1 MVYRGDL
8 THGITAVLV
17 CHRLIDAFGS
27 AKYFRAM
34 QWGIPVV
41 SYDWLIESYIAGRVL
56 PMDGF
61 KTDRLQ
67 RVILDLPNLHATA
80 PTPTPQS
87 GAQLPAVDEAADC
100 VELRRRT
107 PKIGVVPYHSA
118 EASKHLGF
126 SFQNTQPSAS
136 ISDAAAEA
144 GEDIETTLSSW
155 KSAQRLRDPIMLHH
169 ATHATPTQGVLAESS
184 NRYSAKQLPD
194 LLQGK
199 PVQQTPGPA
208 AEVPYEALQQLHISP
223 EEQPSSEPSTPS
235 EESTCS
241 SGGLTPMSIS
251 KPSRMTAATSAAAPV
266 AGQQHSAAA
275 ARHAAP
281 QDLSPQQGE
290 NFHQV
295 ASELH
300 DHIPMCFKCCE
311 HACVTCHLLQACHLL
326 HTGARECRSQ

>member
-8 THGITAVLV
+8 THGVTTVLV

-61 KTDRLQ
+61 KTDRMQ
-67 RVILDLPNLHATA
+67 RVTLDLPNLHTAA
-80 PTPTPQS
+80 PTTSPQS
-87 GAQLPAVDEAADC
+87 DAQLPAVDEAEGS
-100 VELRRRT
+100 VELKRKT
-107 PKIGVVPYHSA
+107 PNSGIVPPQSA
-118 EASKHLGF
+118 QASKNLGF
-126 SFQNTQPSAS
+126 SFQKAQQPCAS
-136 ISDAAAEA
+136 ISDAAADQ
-144 GEDIETTLSSW
+144 GEDIEATLSSW
-155 KSAQRLRDPIMLHH
+155 KSAQRMRDPIMLHH
-169 ATHATPTQGVLAESS
+169 AAQATPAQGILAESS
-184 NRYSAKQLPD
+184 NRYSAKQLAD

-208 AEVPYEALQQLHISP
+208 AEVPYEALQRMHIST

-251 KPSRMTAATSAAAPV
+251 KPGRMAAATSSAAP
-266 AGQQHSAAA
+266 AGGQQHSA
-275 ARHAAP
+275 RHAAP
-281 QDLSPQQGE
+281 SDFSPQQGE
-290 NFHQV
+290 SFQQ
-295 ASELH
+295 
-300 DHIPMCFKCCE
+300 
-311 HACVTCHLLQACHLL
+311 HAPEHLLCHPIVLQML
-326 HTGARECRSQ
+326 SA